1 MNNTQQTGRI
11 TKDLELKY
19 TTNRKPYVRF
29 ILAVRRKRKNAQGE
43 YESDFFPVK
52 VWDKLAERLVQTQG
66 KGSLIG
72 VSGRLE
78 SGSFEDPQS
87 GKRIFTVDIIAE
99 DIDYLEPKNARE
111 GASANDNQ
119 SSQNNSNNYQ
129 FGAGPSHSNQPGY
142 GGYNPQQQ
150 NNDNNGQPQQP
161 PYNFNANNG
170 NSGGYPR
177 Y

>member
-1 MNNTQQTGRI
+1 MNSTQQTGRI

-19 TTNRKPYVRF
+19 TTNGKPYVRF
-29 ILAVRRKRKNAQGE
+29 TLAVRSKRKNAQNE
-43 YESDFFPVK
+43 YESDFFIVK
-52 VWDKLAERLVQTQG
+52 AWDKLAERLVQTQG

-72 VSGRLE
+72 VEGRLE
-78 SGSFEDPQS
+78 SGSYEDQQS
-87 GKRIFTVDIIAE
+87 GKRIYTVEIIAK

-119 SSQNNSNNYQ
+119 FSQNNSNNYQ
-129 FGAGPSHSNQPGY
+129 FGAGPSLTTQPGY

-150 NNDNNGQPQQP
+150 NNDNNGQP
-161 PYNFNANNG
+161 YG